1 MKRFLLVLTITA
13 VMVLMLASQAL
24 AQGSPQDRGAFPL
37 PTFVCFGPPG
47 PPGTEFG
54 FGTGIETPGTAAP
67 CLPTEVGPPDGDII
81 IE

>member
-1 MKRFLLVLTITA
+1 VKRILLVLTIAA

-24 AQGSPQDRGAFPL
+24 AQGSPQDSGAFPL
-37 PTFVCFGPPG
+37 PTFVCFG

-67 CLPTEVGPPDGDII
+67 CLRTEVGPPDGDII
-81 IE
+81 IEG